1 MKKFPFYKQLDK
13 KDCGPTCLRMIAKYY
28 GKSYS
33 LAGLREK
40 SYIGRAGVSLAGICD
55 AAESIGFR
63 TLSAKIPY
71 EKLKDEAPLPFVAHW
86 RGQHFIVVYNFKKN
100 TVLAADPAHGLI
112 RYSKEEFLEGWL
124 NYTSNGDTRGIVL
137 FLEPTPDF
145 YKTED
150 DGNLKKDN
158 FKFLYSYLRPYKRY
172 VIQLVLALL
181 TGNLLLLIFPFLTQ
195 AIVDIGINQQDIGF
209 INLILIAHLML
220 FFSRTAIDFI
230 RSWILLHI
238 GTRINIFI
246 LSDFLI
252 KLMKLPISF
261 FDSKMIGDLLQ
272 RIGDHQRI
280 EMFLT
285 SSTLN
290 ILFSFFSLIVFGT
303 VLAYYDITIFG
314 VFLFGTLL
322 YAGWVI
328 LFLERRKILDFKLFH
343 QTSQNRNHLIQLIS
357 GIQEIRLHNAERQ
370 KRWEWERIQAKLFRV
385 NIKNLSLNQY
395 QQIGSAFINELK
407 NIFITF
413 LAAKSVIDG
422 DITLGMM
429 LAIQYIIGQLN
440 TPINQMIGFV
450 HSAQDAKLSLERM
463 GEIHNKED
471 EETQGES
478 KISIFPE
485 NKSLLIKDLSFQYE
499 GPHSPQVLKNINM
512 HIPEGQITAIV
523 GASGSGK
530 TTLVKLLLKIY
541 NPIQGELRLGDI
553 NLDNFSN
560 RLWRS
565 KCGSVLQD
573 GYIFS
578 DTIAKNILIN
588 DEELNREKLM
598 YSVKVA
604 NIQEFIESLPL
615 GYNTLIGRDG
625 HGLSQGQKQR
635 ILIARAVYKNP
646 EYIFFDEATNA
657 LDANNEKVIMENLD
671 RFFQGRTVV
680 VVAHRLS
687 TVKNA
692 DQIIVMDK
700 GEVIEVG
707 THHELVQ
714 ERGAYFN
721 LVKNQL
727 ELGN

>member
-1 MKKFPFYKQLDK
+1 
-13 KDCGPTCLRMIAKYY
+13 
-28 GKSYS
+28 
-33 LAGLREK
+33 
-40 SYIGRAGVSLAGICD
+40 
-55 AAESIGFR
+55 
-63 TLSAKIPY
+63 
-71 EKLKDEAPLPFVAHW
+71 
-86 RGQHFIVVYNFKKN
+86 
-100 TVLAADPAHGLI
+100 
-112 RYSKEEFLEGWL
+112 
-124 NYTSNGDTRGIVL
+124 
-137 FLEPTPDF
+137 
-145 YKTED
+145 
-150 DGNLKKDN
+150 
-158 FKFLYSYLRPYKRY
+158 
-172 VIQLVLALL
+172 
-181 TGNLLLLIFPFLTQ
+181 
-195 AIVDIGINQQDIGF
+195 
-209 INLILIAHLML
+209 
-220 FFSRTAIDFI
+220 
-230 RSWILLHI
+230 
-238 GTRINIFI
+238 
-246 LSDFLI
+246 
-252 KLMKLPISF
+252 MKLPISF

-485 NKSLLIKDLSFQYE
+485 NKSLFIKDLSFQYE

-700 GEVIEVG
+700 GEVIEEG